1 MGKRIVSSLVFAT
14 AAAWLAGCGGAQ
26 KGGAGGELVYD
37 DEEGGEGGGSG
48 LTLSEAEITSAF
60 DEEGMRAL
68 APASSEYLPDTKE
81 VWFVGTLE
89 GLPPGAEIEVRW
101 SKTTSDQDLYISR
114 DSGSGSHRFFSHF
127 KSASGDTLQEGQYW
141 ARVYVN
147 GEQVGDAG
155 FRIADRRS
163 GGVSRV
169 KELAVS
175 LQVEAGTNVAVSP
188 STSLPMGIKKVYASF
203 YVGGVEPGNT
213 IRVRWYLED
222 GLVDE
227 QDIESEGE
235 KRYAVS
241 YEHKK
246 GLARGDYAV
255 EVEAAQGFSRRTFF
269 VGDTSGAPV
278 IEEASLGTA
287 VGKNGM
293 PKTAVTRFKKKTGI
307 IRCGIRFIT
316 AQKGAEVEVRWIS
329 GAEGGEDLLETTT
342 STVKNGG
349 AGTVGMS
356 WKPGG
361 SLKPGPYK
369 AVIAVDGST
378 LREISFTVE

>member
-1 MGKRIVSSLVFAT
+1 MGKRVISSLVWLT
-14 AAAWLAGCGGAQ
+14 AAAWMTGCGGAQ
-26 KGGAGGELVYD
+26 
-37 DEEGGEGGGSG
+37 EGGGGGGLVVDREAGGGGSG
-48 LTLSEAEITSAF
+48 ISLPEAEITSSF

-68 APASSEYLPDTKE
+68 TPAASEYLPDTKE

-101 SKTTSDQDLYISR
+101 SKTTSERDLYISR
-114 DSGSGSHRFFSHF
+114 DSGSGTHRFFSHF
-127 KSASGDTLQEGQYW
+127 KAPTGEAFEEGQYW

-147 GEQVGDAG
+147 GEQVGEAG
-155 FRIADRRS
+155 FRAADRRS

-188 STSLPMGIKKVYASF
+188 SSSLPMGIKKVYASF

-235 KRYAVS
+235 KRYATF
-241 YEHKK
+241 YEQKK

-255 EVEAAQGFSRRTFF
+255 EVEAEQGFSRRTFF
-269 VGDTSGAPV
+269 VGDTSGGPV

-287 VGKNGM
+287 AGKGGM
-293 PKTAVTRFKKKTGI
+293 PKKAMTRFKQKSGT

-316 AQKGAEVEVRWIS
+316 APKGAEVEVKWIS
-329 GAEGGEDLLETTT
+329 GVDGGEDVLETTA
-342 STVKNGG
+342 STVKSGG
-349 AGTVGMS
+349 PSTVGMT
-356 WKPGG
+356 WKPGT
-361 SLKPGPYK
+361 LKPGPYK
-369 AVIAVDGST
+369 AVIAVDGSN
-378 LREISFTVE
+378 LMEIPFTVE